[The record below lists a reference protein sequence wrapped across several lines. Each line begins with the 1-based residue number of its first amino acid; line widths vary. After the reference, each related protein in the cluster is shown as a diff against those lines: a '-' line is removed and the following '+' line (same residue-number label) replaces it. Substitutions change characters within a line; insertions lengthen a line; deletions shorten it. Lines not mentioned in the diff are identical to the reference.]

1 MILVMFDIDGTLL
14 RTRGSS
20 IRAMK
25 RAAEKVFGTPGAFD
39 EVECAGRLDPQI
51 ITDALRPYNVIPTE
65 MQWRQFKEVYFGA
78 LREEQSNFRV
88 VTGADRLIE
97 DLRQRKNVLLGL
109 ATGNFTESA
118 FIKIEGVGLR
128 PEWFVANAFGEEV
141 PDRARLVAL
150 ALERAKRWGG
160 GPIERA
166 IMVGDTPRDIAA
178 AKANCCACV
187 AVAGGRHSMEQLAKA
202 GADLCVPSLEPT
214 PALMNFL
221 LDGVKPCLWAGLET
235 TSLT

>member
-1 MILVMFDIDGTLL
+1 MIVVMFDIDGTLL

-25 RAAEKVFGTPGAFD
+25 RAAEKVFGTPGAFE
-39 EVECAGRLDPQI
+39 EVECAGRLDPHI
-51 ITDALRPYNVIPTE
+51 ITDALRPFNIVPTE
-65 MQWRQFKEVYFGA
+65 AEWRQFKELYFCA
-78 LREEQSNFRV
+78 LREEQSNFRL

-141 PDRARLVAL
+141 PDRASLVAL
-150 ALERAKRWGG
+150 AIKRAKRWAADH
-160 GPIERA
+160 IERA
-166 IMVGDTPRDIAA
+166 VVVGDTPRDIAA
-178 AKANCCACV
+178 AKANSCLCV
-187 AVAGGRHSMEQLAKA
+187 AVATGRYSMEALAEA

-221 LDGVKPCLWAGLET
+221 LDGDRPGLWAGLEKT
-235 TSLT
+235 PLT